1 MTNETIDQTTTP
13 DQTLNQ
19 TDFVPQRFINNLQ
32 AAFIKVD
39 NAVASF
45 DPDQK
50 PIVDKNDRDNRQAF
64 EKISQLREEY
74 ANKAIK
80 NPTKK
85 NQYFSDFINKSN
97 DLINKDN
104 LIAVDS
110 SVDSFKKFGDQR
122 YQIFTSWVSLQK
134 DPSKINTQQIQNF
147 MENIIQP
154 PISDDKEKAEFLRS
168 AKQSF
173 AGIIIGNQIRSDEKF
188 MGVFDEFLK
197 ARQEAEKNAE
207 PTGGDWLDIF
217 LSFVF
222 NKKQSSDLKETLHQ
236 EPRPDF
242 EQNIA
247 TTTTDIQG
255 LPPEARDLLDERGNF
270 SKFTLGDMEMLD
282 VEGVADKDPN
292 YKFNQLLIHN
302 NALSSV
308 LMGSHS
314 GIEPEKVSLLY
325 GDNGGPEARHDWNA
339 TVGYKN
345 QQGSN
350 VATLINAHLN
360 NGSGLV
366 IAGNENGIKN
376 PSFYLYKQD
385 QLTGLKQALSQEE
398 IQNKVDFM
406 EFLAQNNAKLDN
418 LSEKE
423 KEKFQ
428 TEIGNFQKDRKA
440 YLDALGSDHIAFVSK
455 KDPKHLALVTE
466 FGNGEVSYTLKD
478 YGKKQDKALD
488 GETKTTLQ
496 GSLKYDGVMFVD
508 YSNFKYTNVSKSPD
522 KGLGATN
529 GVSHLEANFSKV
541 AVFNLPNLNNLAITN
556 YIRRDLEDKLWAKG
570 LSPQEANKLIKDFLN
585 SNKELVGKV
594 SNFNKAVAEA
604 KNTGNYDE
612 VKKAQ
617 KDLEKSLRKR
627 ESLEKEVA
635 KKLESRNDN
644 KNRMEAKAQ
653 ANSQKDKI
661 FALINKE
668 ASKEARAAAFD
679 PNLKG
684 VRSEL
689 SDKLENINKNLKD
702 FGKSFDELKNGKN
715 NDFSKAEE
723 TLKALKDSVKDL
735 GINPEWISKIENLNA
750 ALNDFKNGKNKDFS
764 KVTQAKSDLENSI
777 KDVIINQKIT
787 DKVDNLNQAVSETK
801 LTGNF
806 SKVEQAL
813 AELKNLSLDLGKNSD
828 LQFVRDGVRGTLV
841 GNGLSKT
848 EATTLTKNFS
858 DIRKELSEKLFGK
871 SNNNN
876 NGLKNNE
883 EPIYAQ
889 VNKKKAGQATSPE
902 EPIYA
907 QVARKMSVKIDQL
920 NEAASAINRKIDR
933 INKIASAGKG
943 VGGFSGAGQSASP
956 EEPIYAQVAK
966 KVSAKID
973 QLNESA
979 SAINRKIDR
988 INKIASAGKGVGGF
1002 SGAGQSASPEEPIYA
1017 QVAKKVRAKID
1028 QLNESA
1034 SAINRKMDR
1043 INKIASAGKGVG
1055 GFRGAGQSASPE
1067 EPIYA
1072 QVAKKVR
1079 AKIDQLN
1086 ESASAINRKMDR
1098 INKIASAGKGVGG
1111 FSGAGQSASPEEPLY
1126 AQVAKKVRAK
1136 IDQLNESASAI
1147 NRKIDR
1153 INKIASAGK
1162 GVGGFRG
1169 AGQSASPEEPIYAQ
1183 VAKKVSAKID
1193 QLNESA
1199 SAINRKMDRINKIAS
1214 AGKGVGGFSGA
1225 GQSASP
1231 EEPLYAQ
1238 VAKKVSAKIDQLNES
1253 ASAINRKIDR
1263 INKIASAGKGVGG
1276 FSGAGQS
1283 ASPEEPLY
1291 AQVAK
1296 KVRAKIDQLN
1306 ESASAINRKM
1316 DRINKIASAGK
1327 GVGGFRGAGQS
1338 ASPEEPL
1345 YAQVA
1350 KKVSAKIDQ
1359 LNESASAINRKIDR
1373 INKIASAGKGV
1384 GGFRGAGQSA
1394 SPEEPLYA
1402 QVAKKVRAKIDQL
1415 NESASAINRKI
1426 DRINKIAS
1434 AGKGV
1439 GGFRGAGQ
1447 SASPEEPLYAQVAK
1461 KVRAKI
1467 DQLNES
1473 ASAINRKIDRINK
1486 IASAGKGVGGFS
1498 GAGQSASPEEPLYA
1512 QVAKK
1517 VRAKID
1523 QLNESASAINRKM
1536 DRINKIASAG
1546 KGVGGFR
1553 GAGQSASPEE
1563 PLYAQ
1568 VAKKV
1573 SAKIDQL
1580 NESASAINRKMDRIN
1595 KIASAGK
1602 GVGGFRGAGQSASPE
1617 EPIYAQVAKKVSA
1630 KIDQLNES
1638 ASAINRKMDRINKIA
1653 SAGKG
1658 VGGFRGAGQSASP
1671 EEPLYAQVAK
1681 KVSAKIDQLNES
1693 ASAINRKIDR
1703 INKIASAG
1711 KGVGGFSGAGQS
1723 ASPEEPIYAQVA
1735 KKVSAKI
1742 DQLNESASAI
1752 NRKIDRINKIASA
1765 GKGVGGF
1772 SGAGQ
1777 SASPEPIYAT
1787 IDFDEANQ
1795 AGFSLRRSAAVND
1808 LSKVGLSREQEL
1820 TRRIGDL
1827 NQAVSEAKAGH
1838 FDKLEQKIDELKDST
1853 KKNALKLWV
1862 ESAKQVPTGL
1872 QAKLDNY
1879 ATNSHTRINSN
1890 VQSGTINEKA
1900 TGMLT
1905 QKNPEWLK
1913 LVNDKIVAHNVGS
1926 AHLSEYDKIGFNQKN
1941 MKDYSDSFKFSTKL
1955 NNAVKD
1961 IKSSFV
1967 QFLTNTFST
1976 GSYSLMKA
1984 NVEHGVKN
1992 TTKGGFQKS

>member
-13 DQTLNQ
+13 DQTLNP

-32 AAFIKVD
+32 VAFLKVD
-39 NAVASF
+39 NAVASY

-50 PIVDKNDRDNRQAF
+50 PIVDKNDKDNRQAF

-80 NPTKK
+80 NPAKK

-173 AGIIIGNQIRSDEKF
+173 AGIIIGNQIRSDQKF
-188 MGVFDEFLK
+188 MGVFDESLK
-197 ARQEAEKNAE
+197 ERQEAEKNAE
-207 PTGGDWLDIF
+207 PAGDWLDIF

-242 EQNIA
+242 EQNLA

-282 VEGVADKDPN
+282 VEGVADNDPN

-302 NALSSV
+302 NALASV
-308 LMGSHS
+308 LMGGHS
-314 GIEPEKVSLLY
+314 NIEPEKVSLLY

-339 TVGYKN
+339 TVGYKD
-345 QQGSN
+345 QQGNN
-350 VATLINAHLN
+350 VATLINAHLY

-366 IAGNENGIKN
+366 IAGNEDGIKN
-376 PSFYLYKQD
+376 PSFYLYKED
-385 QLTGLKQALSQEE
+385 QLTGLKQAMSQEE

-406 EFLAQNNAKLDN
+406 EFLAKNNAKLDN

-428 TEIGNFQKDRKA
+428 TEIEDFQKDRKA
-440 YLDALGSDHIAFVSK
+440 YLDALGNDHIAFVSK

-488 GETKTTLQ
+488 GEVKTTLQ
-496 GSLKYDGVMFVD
+496 GSLKHDGVMFVD
-508 YSNFKYTNVSKSPD
+508 YSNFKYTNASKSPD
-522 KGLGATN
+522 KGVGTTN

-627 ESLEKEVA
+627 EHLEKEVA

-684 VRSEL
+684 IRSEL

-723 TLKALKDSVKDL
+723 TLKTLKDSVKDL

-787 DKVDNLNQAVSETK
+787 DKVENLNQAVSETK
-801 LTGNF
+801 LTGDF
-806 SKVEQAL
+806 TKVEQAL
-813 AELKNLSLDLGKNSD
+813 AELKNLSLDQKNESFNVGKSSD
-828 LQFVRDGVRGTLV
+828 LQSVRDSVRGTLV

-848 EATTLTKNFS
+848 EATKLSKNFS
-858 DIRKELSEKLFGK
+858 DIRKELSEKLFGN

-889 VNKKKAGQATSPE
+889 VNKKKAGQVASPE

-907 QVARKMSVKIDQL
+907 QVAKKVSAKIDQL
-920 NEAASAINRKIDR
+920 NEATSAINRKIDR

-943 VGGFSGAGQSASP
+943 VGGFSGAG
-956 EEPIYAQVAK
+956 
-966 KVSAKID
+966 
-973 QLNESA
+973 
-979 SAINRKIDR
+979 R
-988 INKIASAGKGVGGF
+988 
-1002 SGAGQSASPEEPIYA
+1002 
-1017 QVAKKVRAKID
+1017 
-1028 QLNESA
+1028 
-1034 SAINRKMDR
+1034 
-1043 INKIASAGKGVG
+1043 
-1055 GFRGAGQSASPE
+1055 
-1067 EPIYA
+1067 
-1072 QVAKKVR
+1072 
-1079 AKIDQLN
+1079 
-1086 ESASAINRKMDR
+1086 
-1098 INKIASAGKGVGG
+1098 
-1111 FSGAGQSASPEEPLY
+1111 
-1126 AQVAKKVRAK
+1126 
-1136 IDQLNESASAI
+1136 
-1147 NRKIDR
+1147 
-1153 INKIASAGK
+1153 
-1162 GVGGFRG
+1162 
-1169 AGQSASPEEPIYAQ
+1169 
-1183 VAKKVSAKID
+1183 
-1193 QLNESA
+1193 
-1199 SAINRKMDRINKIAS
+1199 
-1214 AGKGVGGFSGA
+1214 
-1225 GQSASP
+1225 
-1231 EEPLYAQ
+1231 
-1238 VAKKVSAKIDQLNES
+1238 
-1253 ASAINRKIDR
+1253 
-1263 INKIASAGKGVGG
+1263 
-1276 FSGAGQS
+1276 
-1283 ASPEEPLY
+1283 
-1291 AQVAK
+1291 
-1296 KVRAKIDQLN
+1296 
-1306 ESASAINRKM
+1306 
-1316 DRINKIASAGK
+1316 
-1327 GVGGFRGAGQS
+1327 
-1338 ASPEEPL
+1338 
-1345 YAQVA
+1345 
-1350 KKVSAKIDQ
+1350 
-1359 LNESASAINRKIDR
+1359 
-1373 INKIASAGKGV
+1373 
-1384 GGFRGAGQSA
+1384 
-1394 SPEEPLYA
+1394 
-1402 QVAKKVRAKIDQL
+1402 
-1415 NESASAINRKI
+1415 
-1426 DRINKIAS
+1426 
-1434 AGKGV
+1434 
-1439 GGFRGAGQ
+1439 
-1447 SASPEEPLYAQVAK
+1447 
-1461 KVRAKI
+1461 
-1467 DQLNES
+1467 
-1473 ASAINRKIDRINK
+1473 
-1486 IASAGKGVGGFS
+1486 
-1498 GAGQSASPEEPLYA
+1498 
-1512 QVAKK
+1512 
-1517 VRAKID
+1517 
-1523 QLNESASAINRKM
+1523 
-1536 DRINKIASAG
+1536 
-1546 KGVGGFR
+1546 
-1553 GAGQSASPEE
+1553 
-1563 PLYAQ
+1563 
-1568 VAKKV
+1568 
-1573 SAKIDQL
+1573 
-1580 NESASAINRKMDRIN
+1580 
-1595 KIASAGK
+1595 
-1602 GVGGFRGAGQSASPE
+1602 
-1617 EPIYAQVAKKVSA
+1617 
-1630 KIDQLNES
+1630 
-1638 ASAINRKMDRINKIA
+1638 
-1653 SAGKG
+1653 
-1658 VGGFRGAGQSASP
+1658 
-1671 EEPLYAQVAK
+1671 
-1681 KVSAKIDQLNES
+1681 
-1693 ASAINRKIDR
+1693 
-1703 INKIASAG
+1703 
-1711 KGVGGFSGAGQS
+1711 
-1723 ASPEEPIYAQVA
+1723 
-1735 KKVSAKI
+1735 
-1742 DQLNESASAI
+1742 
-1752 NRKIDRINKIASA
+1752 
-1765 GKGVGGF
+1765 
-1772 SGAGQ
+1772 

-1795 AGFSLRRSAAVND
+1795 AGFPLRRYAAVND

-1827 NQAVSEAKAGH
+1827 NQAVSEAKTGY
-1838 FDKLEQKIDELKDST
+1838 FDNLEQKIDELKDST
-1853 KKNALKLWV
+1853 KKNALKLWA
-1862 ESAKQVPTGL
+1862 ESAKQVPTSL

-1890 VQSGTINEKA
+1890 VQSGAINEKA

-1926 AHLSEYDKIGFNQKN
+1926 APLSAYDNIGFNQKN

-1955 NNAVKD
+1955 NSAIKD
-1961 IKSSFV
+1961 IKSNFV

-1976 GSYSLMKA
+1976 GSYSLAKA
-1984 NVEHGVKN
+1984 NAELGVKN
-1992 TTKGGFQKS
+1992 INTKSGFQKS

>member
-13 DQTLNQ
+13 DQTLNP

-32 AAFIKVD
+32 VAFLKVD
-39 NAVASF
+39 SAVASF

-80 NPTKK
+80 NPAKK

-134 DPSKINTQQIQNF
+134 DPSQINTQKIRNF

-173 AGIIIGNQIRSDEKF
+173 AGIIIGNQIRSDGKF
-188 MGVFDEFLK
+188 MGVFDESLK

-207 PTGGDWLDIF
+207 PAGGDWLDIF

-314 GIEPEKVSLLY
+314 NIEPEKVSLLY

-345 QQGSN
+345 QQGNN
-350 VATLINAHLN
+350 VATLINVHLN

-366 IAGNENGIKN
+366 IAGSENGIKN

-406 EFLAQNNAKLDN
+406 EFLAQNNARLDN
-418 LSEKE
+418 LGNKE

-440 YLDALGSDHIAFVSK
+440 YLDALGNDHIAFVSK

-496 GSLKYDGVMFVD
+496 GSLKYDGVMFVN
-508 YSNFKYTNVSKSPD
+508 YSNFKYTNASKSPD
-522 KGLGATN
+522 RGVGATN
-529 GVSHLEANFSKV
+529 GVSHLEANLSKV

-570 LSPQEANKLIKDFLN
+570 LSPQEASKLIKDFLN

-594 SNFNKAVAEA
+594 SNLNKAVAEA

-627 ESLEKEVA
+627 EHLEKEVA

-661 FALINKE
+661 FALINQE

-679 PNLKG
+679 LNLKG
-684 VRSEL
+684 IRSEL

-702 FGKSFDELKNGKN
+702 FGKSFDELKNGN
-715 NDFSKAEE
+715 NKDFSKAEE
-723 TLKALKDSVKDL
+723 TLKALKDSMKDL

-777 KDVIINQKIT
+777 KDVSINQKIT
-787 DKVDNLNQAVSETK
+787 DKVDDLNQAVSEAK
-801 LTGNF
+801 LTGDF
-806 SKVEQAL
+806 SKVEQVL
-813 AELKNLSLDLGKNSD
+813 AELKSLSLDQIGKNSD
-828 LQFVRDGVRGTLV
+828 LQSVRDSVRGTLV

-848 EATTLTKNFS
+848 EATKLSKNFS
-858 DIRKELSEKLFGK
+858 DIRKELNEKLFGN

-876 NGLKNNE
+876 NGLKNNAEPIYAQVNKKKTGQVASPE

-889 VNKKKAGQATSPE
+889 VNKKKTGQ
-902 EPIYA
+902 
-907 QVARKMSVKIDQL
+907 V
-920 NEAASAINRKIDR
+920 
-933 INKIASAGKG
+933 
-943 VGGFSGAGQSASP
+943 ASP
-956 EEPIYAQVAK
+956 EESIYTQLAK
-966 KVSAKID
+966 NVSAKID
-973 QLNESA
+973 QLNEATS
-979 SAINRKIDR
+979 K
-988 INKIASAGKGVGGF
+988 
-1002 SGAGQSASPEEPIYA
+1002 
-1017 QVAKKVRAKID
+1017 
-1028 QLNESA
+1028 
-1034 SAINRKMDR
+1034 
-1043 INKIASAGKGVG
+1043 
-1055 GFRGAGQSASPE
+1055 
-1067 EPIYA
+1067 
-1072 QVAKKVR
+1072 
-1079 AKIDQLN
+1079 
-1086 ESASAINRKMDR
+1086 
-1098 INKIASAGKGVGG
+1098 
-1111 FSGAGQSASPEEPLY
+1111 
-1126 AQVAKKVRAK
+1126 
-1136 IDQLNESASAI
+1136 
-1147 NRKIDR
+1147 
-1153 INKIASAGK
+1153 
-1162 GVGGFRG
+1162 
-1169 AGQSASPEEPIYAQ
+1169 
-1183 VAKKVSAKID
+1183 
-1193 QLNESA
+1193 
-1199 SAINRKMDRINKIAS
+1199 
-1214 AGKGVGGFSGA
+1214 
-1225 GQSASP
+1225 
-1231 EEPLYAQ
+1231 
-1238 VAKKVSAKIDQLNES
+1238 
-1253 ASAINRKIDR
+1253 
-1263 INKIASAGKGVGG
+1263 
-1276 FSGAGQS
+1276 
-1283 ASPEEPLY
+1283 
-1291 AQVAK
+1291 
-1296 KVRAKIDQLN
+1296 
-1306 ESASAINRKM
+1306 
-1316 DRINKIASAGK
+1316 
-1327 GVGGFRGAGQS
+1327 
-1338 ASPEEPL
+1338 
-1345 YAQVA
+1345 
-1350 KKVSAKIDQ
+1350 
-1359 LNESASAINRKIDR
+1359 
-1373 INKIASAGKGV
+1373 
-1384 GGFRGAGQSA
+1384 
-1394 SPEEPLYA
+1394 
-1402 QVAKKVRAKIDQL
+1402 
-1415 NESASAINRKI
+1415 
-1426 DRINKIAS
+1426 
-1434 AGKGV
+1434 
-1439 GGFRGAGQ
+1439 
-1447 SASPEEPLYAQVAK
+1447 
-1461 KVRAKI
+1461 
-1467 DQLNES
+1467 
-1473 ASAINRKIDRINK
+1473 
-1486 IASAGKGVGGFS
+1486 
-1498 GAGQSASPEEPLYA
+1498 
-1512 QVAKK
+1512 
-1517 VRAKID
+1517 
-1523 QLNESASAINRKM
+1523 
-1536 DRINKIASAG
+1536 
-1546 KGVGGFR
+1546 
-1553 GAGQSASPEE
+1553 
-1563 PLYAQ
+1563 
-1568 VAKKV
+1568 
-1573 SAKIDQL
+1573 
-1580 NESASAINRKMDRIN
+1580 
-1595 KIASAGK
+1595 
-1602 GVGGFRGAGQSASPE
+1602 
-1617 EPIYAQVAKKVSA
+1617 
-1630 KIDQLNES
+1630 
-1638 ASAINRKMDRINKIA
+1638 
-1653 SAGKG
+1653 
-1658 VGGFRGAGQSASP
+1658 
-1671 EEPLYAQVAK
+1671 
-1681 KVSAKIDQLNES
+1681 
-1693 ASAINRKIDR
+1693 
-1703 INKIASAG
+1703 
-1711 KGVGGFSGAGQS
+1711 
-1723 ASPEEPIYAQVA
+1723 
-1735 KKVSAKI
+1735 
-1742 DQLNESASAI
+1742 I

-1795 AGFSLRRSAAVND
+1795 AGFSLRRYAAVDD

-1827 NQAVSEAKAGH
+1827 NQAVSEAKTGH
-1838 FDKLEQKIDELKDST
+1838 FGKLEQKIDELKDST
-1853 KKNALKLWV
+1853 KKNAVNLWV
-1862 ESAKQVPTGL
+1862 ESTKQVPTSL

-1890 VQSGTINEKA
+1890 VKSGAINEKA

-1926 AHLSEYDKIGFNQKN
+1926 ISLSDYDKIGFNQKN

-1967 QFLTNTFST
+1967 QFLTNTFSQ

-1984 NVEHGVKN
+1984 EHGVKN
-1992 TTKGGFQKS
+1992 INTKSGFQKS

>member
-13 DQTLNQ
+13 DQTPNP

-32 AAFIKVD
+32 VAFLKVD
-39 NAVASF
+39 SAVASF

-80 NPTKK
+80 NPAKK

-134 DPSKINTQQIQNF
+134 DPSEINTQQIRNF

-173 AGIIIGNQIRSDEKF
+173 AGIIIGNQIRSDQKF
-188 MGVFDEFLK
+188 MGVFDESLK
-197 ARQEAEKNAE
+197 ERQEAEKNAE
-207 PTGGDWLDIF
+207 PAGDWLDIF

-242 EQNIA
+242 EQNLA

-302 NALSSV
+302 NALSSM
-308 LMGSHS
+308 LMGGHS
-314 GIEPEKVSLLY
+314 NIEPEKVSLLY

-345 QQGSN
+345 QQGNN

-360 NGSGLV
+360 NGSGLI
-366 IAGNENGIKN
+366 IAGNEDGIKN
-376 PSFYLYKQD
+376 PSFYLYKED
-385 QLTGLKQALSQEE
+385 QLTGLKQAMSQEE

-406 EFLAQNNAKLDN
+406 EFLAKNNAKLDN

-428 TEIGNFQKDRKA
+428 TEIENFQKDRKA
-440 YLDALGSDHIAFVSK
+440 YLDALGNDHIAFVSK

-466 FGNGEVSYTLKD
+466 FGNGELSYTLKD

-496 GSLKYDGVMFVD
+496 GSLKYDGVMFVN
-508 YSNFKYTNVSKSPD
+508 YSNFKYTNASKSPD

-570 LSPQEANKLIKDFLN
+570 LSPQEASKLIKDFLN

-594 SNFNKAVAEA
+594 SNFNQAVAEA

-627 ESLEKEVA
+627 EHLEKEVA

-668 ASKEARAAAFD
+668 ASKEARSAAFD

-684 VRSEL
+684 IRSEL

-702 FGKSFDELKNGKN
+702 FGKSFDELKNGTN
-715 NDFSKAEE
+715 SDFSKAEE

-787 DKVDNLNQAVSETK
+787 DKVENLNQAVSETK
-801 LTGNF
+801 LTGDF

-813 AELKNLSLDLGKNSD
+813 AELKNLSLDQKNESFNVGKNSD
-828 LQFVRDGVRGTLV
+828 LQSVRDSVRGTLV

-848 EATTLTKNFS
+848 EATKLSKNFS
-858 DIRKELSEKLFGK
+858 EIRKELSEKLFGK
-871 SNNNN
+871 SNNNS

-889 VNKKKAGQATSPE
+889 VNKKKAGQ
-902 EPIYA
+902 
-907 QVARKMSVKIDQL
+907 V
-920 NEAASAINRKIDR
+920 
-933 INKIASAGKG
+933 
-943 VGGFSGAGQSASP
+943 ASP

-973 QLNESA
+973 QLNEA
-979 SAINRKIDR
+979 TSAINRKIDR
-988 INKIASAGKGVGGF
+988 INKIASAGKGVGNFG
-1002 SGAGQSASPEEPIYA
+1002 
-1017 QVAKKVRAKID
+1017 
-1028 QLNESA
+1028 
-1034 SAINRKMDR
+1034 
-1043 INKIASAGKGVG
+1043 
-1055 GFRGAGQSASPE
+1055 
-1067 EPIYA
+1067 
-1072 QVAKKVR
+1072 
-1079 AKIDQLN
+1079 
-1086 ESASAINRKMDR
+1086 
-1098 INKIASAGKGVGG
+1098 
-1111 FSGAGQSASPEEPLY
+1111 
-1126 AQVAKKVRAK
+1126 
-1136 IDQLNESASAI
+1136 
-1147 NRKIDR
+1147 
-1153 INKIASAGK
+1153 
-1162 GVGGFRG
+1162 
-1169 AGQSASPEEPIYAQ
+1169 
-1183 VAKKVSAKID
+1183 
-1193 QLNESA
+1193 
-1199 SAINRKMDRINKIAS
+1199 
-1214 AGKGVGGFSGA
+1214 
-1225 GQSASP
+1225 
-1231 EEPLYAQ
+1231 
-1238 VAKKVSAKIDQLNES
+1238 
-1253 ASAINRKIDR
+1253 
-1263 INKIASAGKGVGG
+1263 
-1276 FSGAGQS
+1276 
-1283 ASPEEPLY
+1283 
-1291 AQVAK
+1291 
-1296 KVRAKIDQLN
+1296 
-1306 ESASAINRKM
+1306 
-1316 DRINKIASAGK
+1316 
-1327 GVGGFRGAGQS
+1327 
-1338 ASPEEPL
+1338 
-1345 YAQVA
+1345 
-1350 KKVSAKIDQ
+1350 
-1359 LNESASAINRKIDR
+1359 
-1373 INKIASAGKGV
+1373 
-1384 GGFRGAGQSA
+1384 
-1394 SPEEPLYA
+1394 
-1402 QVAKKVRAKIDQL
+1402 
-1415 NESASAINRKI
+1415 
-1426 DRINKIAS
+1426 
-1434 AGKGV
+1434 
-1439 GGFRGAGQ
+1439 
-1447 SASPEEPLYAQVAK
+1447 
-1461 KVRAKI
+1461 
-1467 DQLNES
+1467 
-1473 ASAINRKIDRINK
+1473 
-1486 IASAGKGVGGFS
+1486 
-1498 GAGQSASPEEPLYA
+1498 
-1512 QVAKK
+1512 
-1517 VRAKID
+1517 
-1523 QLNESASAINRKM
+1523 
-1536 DRINKIASAG
+1536 
-1546 KGVGGFR
+1546 
-1553 GAGQSASPEE
+1553 
-1563 PLYAQ
+1563 
-1568 VAKKV
+1568 
-1573 SAKIDQL
+1573 
-1580 NESASAINRKMDRIN
+1580 
-1595 KIASAGK
+1595 
-1602 GVGGFRGAGQSASPE
+1602 
-1617 EPIYAQVAKKVSA
+1617 
-1630 KIDQLNES
+1630 
-1638 ASAINRKMDRINKIA
+1638 
-1653 SAGKG
+1653 
-1658 VGGFRGAGQSASP
+1658 
-1671 EEPLYAQVAK
+1671 
-1681 KVSAKIDQLNES
+1681 
-1693 ASAINRKIDR
+1693 
-1703 INKIASAG
+1703 
-1711 KGVGGFSGAGQS
+1711 
-1723 ASPEEPIYAQVA
+1723 
-1735 KKVSAKI
+1735 
-1742 DQLNESASAI
+1742 
-1752 NRKIDRINKIASA
+1752 
-1765 GKGVGGF
+1765 
-1772 SGAGQ
+1772 GAGQ

-1795 AGFSLRRSAAVND
+1795 AGFPLRRSAAVND
-1808 LSKVGLSREQEL
+1808 LSKVGLSREEEL

-1827 NQAVSEAKAGH
+1827 SQAVSEAKTGH

-1853 KKNALKLWV
+1853 KKNALKLYA
-1862 ESAKQVPTGL
+1862 ESTKQVPASL

-1890 VQSGTINEKA
+1890 VQNGAINERA

-1926 AHLSEYDKIGFNQKN
+1926 APLSAYDNIGFNQKN

-1955 NNAVKD
+1955 NSAIKD

-1976 GSYSLMKA
+1976 GAYSLAKA
-1984 NVEHGVKN
+1984 NAELGVKN
-1992 TTKGGFQKS
+1992 INTKSGFQKS

>member
-13 DQTLNQ
+13 DQTLNP

-32 AAFIKVD
+32 VAFLKVD
-39 NAVASF
+39 SAVASF

-134 DPSKINTQQIQNF
+134 DPSKINTQQIRNF

-188 MGVFDEFLK
+188 MGVFDESLK
-197 ARQEAEKNAE
+197 ERQEAEKNGE
-207 PTGGDWLDIF
+207 PAGGDWLDIF

-282 VEGVADKDPN
+282 VEGVADNDPN

-302 NALSSV
+302 NALCSM

-314 GIEPEKVSLLY
+314 NIEPEKVSLLY

-339 TVGYKN
+339 TVGYKD

-360 NGSGLV
+360 NGSGLI
-366 IAGNENGIKN
+366 IAGNEDGIKN

-406 EFLAQNNAKLDN
+406 EFLAQNNARLDS

-428 TEIGNFQKDRKA
+428 TEIEYFQKDRKA
-440 YLDALGSDHIAFVSK
+440 YLDALGNDHIAFVSK

-466 FGNGEVSYTLKD
+466 FGNGELSYTLKD

-496 GSLKYDGVMFVD
+496 GNLKYDGVMFVN
-508 YSNFKYTNVSKSPD
+508 YSNFKYTNASKSPD
-522 KGLGATN
+522 KGVGATN
-529 GVSHLEANFSKV
+529 GVSHLEANLSKV

-594 SNFNKAVAEA
+594 SNFNQAVAEA

-627 ESLEKEVA
+627 EHLEKEVA

-661 FALINKE
+661 FALINQE
-668 ASKEARAAAFD
+668 ASKEARVAAFD

-684 VRSEL
+684 IRSEL

-702 FGKSFDELKNGKN
+702 FNKSFDELKNGN
-715 NDFSKAEE
+715 NKDFSKAEE
-723 TLKALKDSVKDL
+723 TLKTLKDSMKDL
-735 GINPEWISKIENLNA
+735 GINPEWISKVENLNA

-777 KDVIINQKIT
+777 KDVSINQKIT
-787 DKVDNLNQAVSETK
+787 DKVDNLNQAVSEAK

-813 AELKNLSLDLGKNSD
+813 AELKNLSLDQKNESFNVGKNSD
-828 LQFVRDGVRGTLV
+828 LQSVRDSVRGTLV

-848 EATTLTKNFS
+848 EATKLSKNFS
-858 DIRKELSEKLFGK
+858 DIRKELNEKLFGN
-871 SNNNN
+871 SNNNNN

-889 VNKKKAGQATSPE
+889 VNKKKTGQA
-902 EPIYA
+902 
-907 QVARKMSVKIDQL
+907 
-920 NEAASAINRKIDR
+920 
-933 INKIASAGKG
+933 
-943 VGGFSGAGQSASP
+943 ASP

-966 KVSAKID
+966 KVNARIDRLNKIASTINGKID
-973 QLNESA
+973 QLNRTA
-979 SAINRKIDR
+979 SAN
-988 INKIASAGKGVGGF
+988 KGVGDF
-1002 SGAGQSASPEEPIYA
+1002 SGAG
-1017 QVAKKVRAKID
+1017 R
-1028 QLNESA
+1028 
-1034 SAINRKMDR
+1034 
-1043 INKIASAGKGVG
+1043 
-1055 GFRGAGQSASPE
+1055 
-1067 EPIYA
+1067 
-1072 QVAKKVR
+1072 
-1079 AKIDQLN
+1079 
-1086 ESASAINRKMDR
+1086 
-1098 INKIASAGKGVGG
+1098 
-1111 FSGAGQSASPEEPLY
+1111 
-1126 AQVAKKVRAK
+1126 
-1136 IDQLNESASAI
+1136 
-1147 NRKIDR
+1147 
-1153 INKIASAGK
+1153 
-1162 GVGGFRG
+1162 
-1169 AGQSASPEEPIYAQ
+1169 
-1183 VAKKVSAKID
+1183 
-1193 QLNESA
+1193 
-1199 SAINRKMDRINKIAS
+1199 
-1214 AGKGVGGFSGA
+1214 
-1225 GQSASP
+1225 
-1231 EEPLYAQ
+1231 
-1238 VAKKVSAKIDQLNES
+1238 
-1253 ASAINRKIDR
+1253 
-1263 INKIASAGKGVGG
+1263 
-1276 FSGAGQS
+1276 
-1283 ASPEEPLY
+1283 
-1291 AQVAK
+1291 
-1296 KVRAKIDQLN
+1296 
-1306 ESASAINRKM
+1306 
-1316 DRINKIASAGK
+1316 
-1327 GVGGFRGAGQS
+1327 
-1338 ASPEEPL
+1338 
-1345 YAQVA
+1345 
-1350 KKVSAKIDQ
+1350 
-1359 LNESASAINRKIDR
+1359 
-1373 INKIASAGKGV
+1373 
-1384 GGFRGAGQSA
+1384 
-1394 SPEEPLYA
+1394 
-1402 QVAKKVRAKIDQL
+1402 
-1415 NESASAINRKI
+1415 
-1426 DRINKIAS
+1426 
-1434 AGKGV
+1434 
-1439 GGFRGAGQ
+1439 
-1447 SASPEEPLYAQVAK
+1447 
-1461 KVRAKI
+1461 
-1467 DQLNES
+1467 
-1473 ASAINRKIDRINK
+1473 
-1486 IASAGKGVGGFS
+1486 
-1498 GAGQSASPEEPLYA
+1498 
-1512 QVAKK
+1512 
-1517 VRAKID
+1517 
-1523 QLNESASAINRKM
+1523 
-1536 DRINKIASAG
+1536 
-1546 KGVGGFR
+1546 
-1553 GAGQSASPEE
+1553 
-1563 PLYAQ
+1563 
-1568 VAKKV
+1568 
-1573 SAKIDQL
+1573 
-1580 NESASAINRKMDRIN
+1580 
-1595 KIASAGK
+1595 
-1602 GVGGFRGAGQSASPE
+1602 
-1617 EPIYAQVAKKVSA
+1617 
-1630 KIDQLNES
+1630 
-1638 ASAINRKMDRINKIA
+1638 
-1653 SAGKG
+1653 
-1658 VGGFRGAGQSASP
+1658 
-1671 EEPLYAQVAK
+1671 
-1681 KVSAKIDQLNES
+1681 
-1693 ASAINRKIDR
+1693 
-1703 INKIASAG
+1703 
-1711 KGVGGFSGAGQS
+1711 
-1723 ASPEEPIYAQVA
+1723 
-1735 KKVSAKI
+1735 
-1742 DQLNESASAI
+1742 
-1752 NRKIDRINKIASA
+1752 
-1765 GKGVGGF
+1765 
-1772 SGAGQ
+1772 

-1795 AGFSLRRSAAVND
+1795 AGFPLRRYAGVDD

-1820 TRRIGDL
+1820 TSRIGDL
-1827 NQAVSEAKAGH
+1827 NQAVSEAKTGH
-1838 FDKLEQKIDELKDST
+1838 FGKLEQKIDELKDST
-1853 KKNALKLWV
+1853 KKNAVNLWA

-1890 VQSGTINEKA
+1890 VKNGAVNEKA

-1926 AHLSEYDKIGFNQKN
+1926 IPLSDYDKIGFNQKN

-1967 QFLTNTFST
+1967 QFLTNTFSQ
-1976 GSYSLMKA
+1976 GSYSLAKA
-1984 NVEHGVKN
+1984 NAELGVKN
-1992 TTKGGFQKS
+1992 INTKSGFQKS

>member
-13 DQTLNQ
+13 DQTLNP

-32 AAFIKVD
+32 VAFLKVD
-39 NAVASF
+39 DAVASF

-80 NPTKK
+80 NPAKK

-134 DPSKINTQQIQNF
+134 DPSKINTQQIRNF

-188 MGVFDEFLK
+188 MGVFDESLK

-207 PTGGDWLDIF
+207 PAGGDWLDIF

-222 NKKQSSDLKETLHQ
+222 NKKQSSDLKETLNQ
-236 EPRPDF
+236 EPVPHVQPD
-242 EQNIA
+242 IA

-282 VEGVADKDPN
+282 VEGVADNDPN

-308 LMGSHS
+308 LMGSHN

-345 QQGSN
+345 QQGNN
-350 VATLINAHLN
+350 VATLINAHLK

-406 EFLAQNNAKLDN
+406 EFLAQNNARLDS

-440 YLDALGSDHIAFVSK
+440 YLDALGNDHIAFVSK
-455 KDPKHLALVTE
+455 KDQKHLALVTE
-466 FGNGEVSYTLKD
+466 FGNGELSYTLKD

-496 GSLKYDGVMFVD
+496 GNLKYDGMIFVN
-508 YSNFKYTNVSKSPD
+508 YSNFKYTNASKSPD
-522 KGLGATN
+522 KGVGATN
-529 GVSHLEANFSKV
+529 GVSHLEANLSKV

-556 YIRRDLEDKLWAKG
+556 YIRRDLEDKLLAKG

-585 SNKELVGKV
+585 SNKEMVGKV

-617 KDLEKSLRKR
+617 KDLEKSIRKR
-627 ESLEKEVA
+627 EHLEKEVA
-635 KKLESRNDN
+635 KKLESRNEN

-661 FALINKE
+661 FALINQE

-684 VRSEL
+684 IRSEL

-702 FGKSFDELKNGKN
+702 FNKSFDELKNGN
-715 NDFSKAEE
+715 NKDFSKAEE
-723 TLKALKDSVKDL
+723 TLKALKDSMKDL
-735 GINPEWISKIENLNA
+735 GINPEWISKVENLNA

-777 KDVIINQKIT
+777 KDVSINQKIT
-787 DKVDNLNQAVSETK
+787 DKVDNLNQAVSEAK
-801 LTGNF
+801 LTGDF

-813 AELKNLSLDLGKNSD
+813 AELKNLSLDQIGKNSD
-828 LQFVRDGVRGTLV
+828 LQSVRDSVRGTLV

-848 EATTLTKNFS
+848 EATTLSKNFS
-858 DIRKELSEKLFGK
+858 DIRKELNEKLFGNF
-871 SNNNN
+871 NNNN
-876 NGLKNNE
+876 NGLKN

-889 VNKKKAGQATSPE
+889 VNKKKAGQA
-902 EPIYA
+902 
-907 QVARKMSVKIDQL
+907 
-920 NEAASAINRKIDR
+920 
-933 INKIASAGKG
+933 
-943 VGGFSGAGQSASP
+943 ASP
-956 EEPIYAQVAK
+956 EEPIYTQVAK
-966 KVSAKID
+966 KVNARIDRLNKIASTINGKID
-973 QLNESA
+973 QLNRTA
-979 SAINRKIDR
+979 SAN
-988 INKIASAGKGVGGF
+988 KGVG
-1002 SGAGQSASPEEPIYA
+1002 
-1017 QVAKKVRAKID
+1017 D
-1028 QLNESA
+1028 
-1034 SAINRKMDR
+1034 
-1043 INKIASAGKGVG
+1043 
-1055 GFRGAGQSASPE
+1055 
-1067 EPIYA
+1067 
-1072 QVAKKVR
+1072 
-1079 AKIDQLN
+1079 
-1086 ESASAINRKMDR
+1086 
-1098 INKIASAGKGVGG
+1098 
-1111 FSGAGQSASPEEPLY
+1111 
-1126 AQVAKKVRAK
+1126 
-1136 IDQLNESASAI
+1136 
-1147 NRKIDR
+1147 
-1153 INKIASAGK
+1153 
-1162 GVGGFRG
+1162 
-1169 AGQSASPEEPIYAQ
+1169 
-1183 VAKKVSAKID
+1183 
-1193 QLNESA
+1193 
-1199 SAINRKMDRINKIAS
+1199 
-1214 AGKGVGGFSGA
+1214 
-1225 GQSASP
+1225 
-1231 EEPLYAQ
+1231 
-1238 VAKKVSAKIDQLNES
+1238 
-1253 ASAINRKIDR
+1253 
-1263 INKIASAGKGVGG
+1263 
-1276 FSGAGQS
+1276 
-1283 ASPEEPLY
+1283 
-1291 AQVAK
+1291 
-1296 KVRAKIDQLN
+1296 
-1306 ESASAINRKM
+1306 
-1316 DRINKIASAGK
+1316 
-1327 GVGGFRGAGQS
+1327 
-1338 ASPEEPL
+1338 
-1345 YAQVA
+1345 
-1350 KKVSAKIDQ
+1350 
-1359 LNESASAINRKIDR
+1359 
-1373 INKIASAGKGV
+1373 
-1384 GGFRGAGQSA
+1384 
-1394 SPEEPLYA
+1394 
-1402 QVAKKVRAKIDQL
+1402 
-1415 NESASAINRKI
+1415 
-1426 DRINKIAS
+1426 
-1434 AGKGV
+1434 
-1439 GGFRGAGQ
+1439 
-1447 SASPEEPLYAQVAK
+1447 
-1461 KVRAKI
+1461 
-1467 DQLNES
+1467 
-1473 ASAINRKIDRINK
+1473 
-1486 IASAGKGVGGFS
+1486 
-1498 GAGQSASPEEPLYA
+1498 
-1512 QVAKK
+1512 
-1517 VRAKID
+1517 
-1523 QLNESASAINRKM
+1523 
-1536 DRINKIASAG
+1536 
-1546 KGVGGFR
+1546 
-1553 GAGQSASPEE
+1553 
-1563 PLYAQ
+1563 
-1568 VAKKV
+1568 
-1573 SAKIDQL
+1573 
-1580 NESASAINRKMDRIN
+1580 
-1595 KIASAGK
+1595 
-1602 GVGGFRGAGQSASPE
+1602 
-1617 EPIYAQVAKKVSA
+1617 
-1630 KIDQLNES
+1630 
-1638 ASAINRKMDRINKIA
+1638 
-1653 SAGKG
+1653 
-1658 VGGFRGAGQSASP
+1658 
-1671 EEPLYAQVAK
+1671 
-1681 KVSAKIDQLNES
+1681 
-1693 ASAINRKIDR
+1693 
-1703 INKIASAG
+1703 
-1711 KGVGGFSGAGQS
+1711 
-1723 ASPEEPIYAQVA
+1723 
-1735 KKVSAKI
+1735 
-1742 DQLNESASAI
+1742 
-1752 NRKIDRINKIASA
+1752 
-1765 GKGVGGF
+1765 F

-1795 AGFSLRRSAAVND
+1795 AGFPLRRSAAVND

-1820 TRRIGDL
+1820 TSRIGDL
-1827 NQAVSEAKAGH
+1827 NQAVSEAKTGH
-1838 FDKLEQKIDELKDST
+1838 FGKLEQKIDELKDST
-1853 KKNALKLWV
+1853 KKNAVNLWV

-1890 VQSGTINEKA
+1890 VKNGGINEKA

-1926 AHLSEYDKIGFNQKN
+1926 IPLSDYDKIGFNQKN

-1967 QFLTNTFST
+1967 QFLTNTFSQ
-1976 GSYSLMKA
+1976 GSYSLAKA
-1984 NVEHGVKN
+1984 NAELGVKN
-1992 TTKGGFQKS
+1992 INTKSGFQKS

>member
-1 MTNETIDQTTTP
+1 MTNETIDQTITP
-13 DQTLNQ
+13 DQTPNP

-32 AAFIKVD
+32 VAFIKVD

-45 DPDQK
+45 DPNQK

-80 NPTKK
+80 NPAKK

-134 DPSKINTQQIQNF
+134 DPSKINTQQIRDF

-173 AGIIIGNQIRSDEKF
+173 AGIIIGNQIRSDQKF
-188 MGVFDEFLK
+188 MGVFDESLK
-197 ARQEAEKNAE
+197 ERQEAEKNAE
-207 PTGGDWLDIF
+207 PSGGDWLDIF

-242 EQNIA
+242 EQNLA

-308 LMGSHS
+308 LMGGHS
-314 GIEPEKVSLLY
+314 NTEPEKVSLLY

-339 TVGYKN
+339 TVGYKD

-360 NGSGLV
+360 NGSGLI
-366 IAGNENGIKN
+366 IAGNEDGIKN
-376 PSFYLYKQD
+376 PSFYLYKED
-385 QLTGLKQALSQEE
+385 QLTGLKQAMSQEE

-406 EFLAQNNAKLDN
+406 EFLAKNNARLDN

-428 TEIGNFQKDRKA
+428 TEIENFQKNPKA
-440 YLDALGSDHIAFVSK
+440 YLDALGNDHIAFVSK

-466 FGNGEVSYTLKD
+466 FSNGEVSYTLKD

-488 GETKTTLQ
+488 GEVKTTLQ
-496 GSLKYDGVMFVD
+496 GSLKYDGVMFVN
-508 YSNFKYTNVSKSPD
+508 YSNFKYTNASKSPD
-522 KGLGATN
+522 KGVGATN

-570 LSPQEANKLIKDFLN
+570 LSSQEANKLIKDFLN
-585 SNKELVGKV
+585 SNKEMVGKV

-627 ESLEKEVA
+627 EHLEKEVA
-635 KKLESRNDN
+635 KKLESKNDN

-684 VRSEL
+684 IGSEL

-702 FGKSFDELKNGKN
+702 FGKSFDELKNDKN

-801 LTGNF
+801 LTGDF

-813 AELKNLSLDLGKNSD
+813 AELKSLSLDQKNESFNVGKNSD
-828 LQFVRDGVRGTLV
+828 LQSVRDSVRGTLV

-848 EATTLTKNFS
+848 EATNLSKNFS
-858 DIRKELSEKLFGK
+858 DIRKELSEKLFGN

-876 NGLKNNE
+876 NGLKNST
-883 EPIYAQ
+883 EPIYAK
-889 VNKKKAGQATSPE
+889 VNKKKTGQ
-902 EPIYA
+902 
-907 QVARKMSVKIDQL
+907 V
-920 NEAASAINRKIDR
+920 
-933 INKIASAGKG
+933 
-943 VGGFSGAGQSASP
+943 ASP

-973 QLNESA
+973 QLNEA
-979 SAINRKIDR
+979 T
-988 INKIASAGKGVGGF
+988 
-1002 SGAGQSASPEEPIYA
+1002 
-1017 QVAKKVRAKID
+1017 
-1028 QLNESA
+1028 
-1034 SAINRKMDR
+1034 
-1043 INKIASAGKGVG
+1043 
-1055 GFRGAGQSASPE
+1055 
-1067 EPIYA
+1067 
-1072 QVAKKVR
+1072 
-1079 AKIDQLN
+1079 
-1086 ESASAINRKMDR
+1086 
-1098 INKIASAGKGVGG
+1098 
-1111 FSGAGQSASPEEPLY
+1111 
-1126 AQVAKKVRAK
+1126 
-1136 IDQLNESASAI
+1136 
-1147 NRKIDR
+1147 
-1153 INKIASAGK
+1153 
-1162 GVGGFRG
+1162 
-1169 AGQSASPEEPIYAQ
+1169 
-1183 VAKKVSAKID
+1183 
-1193 QLNESA
+1193 
-1199 SAINRKMDRINKIAS
+1199 
-1214 AGKGVGGFSGA
+1214 
-1225 GQSASP
+1225 
-1231 EEPLYAQ
+1231 
-1238 VAKKVSAKIDQLNES
+1238 
-1253 ASAINRKIDR
+1253 
-1263 INKIASAGKGVGG
+1263 
-1276 FSGAGQS
+1276 
-1283 ASPEEPLY
+1283 
-1291 AQVAK
+1291 
-1296 KVRAKIDQLN
+1296 
-1306 ESASAINRKM
+1306 
-1316 DRINKIASAGK
+1316 
-1327 GVGGFRGAGQS
+1327 
-1338 ASPEEPL
+1338 
-1345 YAQVA
+1345 
-1350 KKVSAKIDQ
+1350 
-1359 LNESASAINRKIDR
+1359 
-1373 INKIASAGKGV
+1373 
-1384 GGFRGAGQSA
+1384 
-1394 SPEEPLYA
+1394 
-1402 QVAKKVRAKIDQL
+1402 
-1415 NESASAINRKI
+1415 
-1426 DRINKIAS
+1426 
-1434 AGKGV
+1434 
-1439 GGFRGAGQ
+1439 
-1447 SASPEEPLYAQVAK
+1447 
-1461 KVRAKI
+1461 
-1467 DQLNES
+1467 
-1473 ASAINRKIDRINK
+1473 
-1486 IASAGKGVGGFS
+1486 
-1498 GAGQSASPEEPLYA
+1498 
-1512 QVAKK
+1512 
-1517 VRAKID
+1517 
-1523 QLNESASAINRKM
+1523 
-1536 DRINKIASAG
+1536 
-1546 KGVGGFR
+1546 
-1553 GAGQSASPEE
+1553 
-1563 PLYAQ
+1563 
-1568 VAKKV
+1568 
-1573 SAKIDQL
+1573 
-1580 NESASAINRKMDRIN
+1580 
-1595 KIASAGK
+1595 
-1602 GVGGFRGAGQSASPE
+1602 
-1617 EPIYAQVAKKVSA
+1617 
-1630 KIDQLNES
+1630 
-1638 ASAINRKMDRINKIA
+1638 
-1653 SAGKG
+1653 
-1658 VGGFRGAGQSASP
+1658 
-1671 EEPLYAQVAK
+1671 
-1681 KVSAKIDQLNES
+1681 
-1693 ASAINRKIDR
+1693 
-1703 INKIASAG
+1703 
-1711 KGVGGFSGAGQS
+1711 
-1723 ASPEEPIYAQVA
+1723 
-1735 KKVSAKI
+1735 
-1742 DQLNESASAI
+1742 SAI

-1795 AGFSLRRSAAVND
+1795 AGFPLRRSAAVND

-1827 NQAVSEAKAGH
+1827 NQAVSEAKTGR

-1890 VQSGTINEKA
+1890 VQNGTINERA

-1913 LVNDKIVAHNVGS
+1913 LVSDKIVAHNVGS

-1961 IKSSFV
+1961 IKSNFV
-1967 QFLTNTFST
+1967 QFLTNAFST

-1992 TTKGGFQKS
+1992 TTKSGFQKS

>member
-1 MTNETIDQTTTP
+1 MTNETIDQTITP
-13 DQTLNQ
+13 DQ

-32 AAFIKVD
+32 VAFIKVD

-80 NPTKK
+80 NPAKK
-85 NQYFSDFINKSN
+85 NQYFSDFINKSS
-97 DLINKDN
+97 DLINKNN

-110 SVDSFKKFGDQR
+110 SVESFKKFGDQR

-134 DPSKINTQQIQNF
+134 DPSQINTQQIRNF

-188 MGVFDEFLK
+188 MGVFDESLK

-207 PTGGDWLDIF
+207 PVGGDWLDIF

-222 NKKQSSDLKETLHQ
+222 NKKQSSDLKETLNQ

-242 EQNIA
+242 EQNLA

-270 SKFTLGDMEMLD
+270 FKFTLGDMEMLD

-302 NALSSV
+302 NALCSV

-314 GIEPEKVSLLY
+314 NMEPEKVSLLY

-360 NGSGLV
+360 NGSGLI

-376 PSFYLYKQD
+376 PSFYLYKED
-385 QLTGLKQALSQEE
+385 QLTGLKQAMSQEE

-428 TEIGNFQKDRKA
+428 TEIENFQKDRKA
-440 YLDALGSDHIAFVSK
+440 YLDALGNDHIAFVSK

-496 GSLKYDGVMFVD
+496 GSLKYDGVMFVN
-508 YSNFKYTNVSKSPD
+508 YSNFKYTNASKSPD
-522 KGLGATN
+522 KGVGATN

-556 YIRRDLEDKLWAKG
+556 YIRRDLEAKLWTKG
-570 LSPQEANKLIKDFLN
+570 LSPQESNKLIKDFLN
-585 SNKELVGKV
+585 SNKEMVGKV

-627 ESLEKEVA
+627 EHLEKEVA

-684 VRSEL
+684 VRIEL

-702 FGKSFDELKNGKN
+702 FGKSFDEFKNGKN

-801 LTGNF
+801 LTGDF

-828 LQFVRDGVRGTLV
+828 LQKSVKNGVNGTLV

-858 DIRKELSEKLFGK
+858 DIRKELNEKLFGN

-876 NGLKNNE
+876 NGLKN
-883 EPIYAQ
+883 EPIYAK
-889 VNKKKAGQATSPE
+889 VNKKKTGQAT
-902 EPIYA
+902 
-907 QVARKMSVKIDQL
+907 
-920 NEAASAINRKIDR
+920 
-933 INKIASAGKG
+933 
-943 VGGFSGAGQSASP
+943 SP

-973 QLNESA
+973 QLNEA
-979 SAINRKIDR
+979 TLAINRKIDR

-1002 SGAGQSASPEEPIYA
+1002 GGAG
-1017 QVAKKVRAKID
+1017 R
-1028 QLNESA
+1028 
-1034 SAINRKMDR
+1034 
-1043 INKIASAGKGVG
+1043 
-1055 GFRGAGQSASPE
+1055 
-1067 EPIYA
+1067 
-1072 QVAKKVR
+1072 
-1079 AKIDQLN
+1079 
-1086 ESASAINRKMDR
+1086 
-1098 INKIASAGKGVGG
+1098 
-1111 FSGAGQSASPEEPLY
+1111 
-1126 AQVAKKVRAK
+1126 
-1136 IDQLNESASAI
+1136 
-1147 NRKIDR
+1147 
-1153 INKIASAGK
+1153 
-1162 GVGGFRG
+1162 
-1169 AGQSASPEEPIYAQ
+1169 
-1183 VAKKVSAKID
+1183 
-1193 QLNESA
+1193 
-1199 SAINRKMDRINKIAS
+1199 
-1214 AGKGVGGFSGA
+1214 
-1225 GQSASP
+1225 
-1231 EEPLYAQ
+1231 
-1238 VAKKVSAKIDQLNES
+1238 
-1253 ASAINRKIDR
+1253 
-1263 INKIASAGKGVGG
+1263 
-1276 FSGAGQS
+1276 
-1283 ASPEEPLY
+1283 
-1291 AQVAK
+1291 
-1296 KVRAKIDQLN
+1296 
-1306 ESASAINRKM
+1306 
-1316 DRINKIASAGK
+1316 
-1327 GVGGFRGAGQS
+1327 
-1338 ASPEEPL
+1338 
-1345 YAQVA
+1345 
-1350 KKVSAKIDQ
+1350 
-1359 LNESASAINRKIDR
+1359 
-1373 INKIASAGKGV
+1373 
-1384 GGFRGAGQSA
+1384 
-1394 SPEEPLYA
+1394 
-1402 QVAKKVRAKIDQL
+1402 
-1415 NESASAINRKI
+1415 
-1426 DRINKIAS
+1426 
-1434 AGKGV
+1434 
-1439 GGFRGAGQ
+1439 
-1447 SASPEEPLYAQVAK
+1447 
-1461 KVRAKI
+1461 
-1467 DQLNES
+1467 
-1473 ASAINRKIDRINK
+1473 
-1486 IASAGKGVGGFS
+1486 
-1498 GAGQSASPEEPLYA
+1498 
-1512 QVAKK
+1512 
-1517 VRAKID
+1517 
-1523 QLNESASAINRKM
+1523 
-1536 DRINKIASAG
+1536 
-1546 KGVGGFR
+1546 
-1553 GAGQSASPEE
+1553 
-1563 PLYAQ
+1563 
-1568 VAKKV
+1568 
-1573 SAKIDQL
+1573 
-1580 NESASAINRKMDRIN
+1580 
-1595 KIASAGK
+1595 
-1602 GVGGFRGAGQSASPE
+1602 
-1617 EPIYAQVAKKVSA
+1617 
-1630 KIDQLNES
+1630 
-1638 ASAINRKMDRINKIA
+1638 
-1653 SAGKG
+1653 
-1658 VGGFRGAGQSASP
+1658 
-1671 EEPLYAQVAK
+1671 
-1681 KVSAKIDQLNES
+1681 
-1693 ASAINRKIDR
+1693 
-1703 INKIASAG
+1703 
-1711 KGVGGFSGAGQS
+1711 
-1723 ASPEEPIYAQVA
+1723 
-1735 KKVSAKI
+1735 
-1742 DQLNESASAI
+1742 
-1752 NRKIDRINKIASA
+1752 
-1765 GKGVGGF
+1765 
-1772 SGAGQ
+1772 

-1795 AGFSLRRSAAVND
+1795 AGFSLRRSVAVND
-1808 LSKVGLSREQEL
+1808 LSKVGLSREEEL

-1827 NQAVSEAKAGH
+1827 NQAVSEAKTGH
-1838 FDKLEQKIDELKDST
+1838 FDKLGQKIDELKDST

-1862 ESAKQVPTGL
+1862 ESAKQVPTSL

-1890 VQSGTINEKA
+1890 VQSGAINEKE

-1941 MKDYSDSFKFSTKL
+1941 MKGYSDSFKFSTKL
-1955 NNAVKD
+1955 NDAVKD

-1992 TTKGGFQKS
+1992 TNTKGGFQKS

>member
-13 DQTLNQ
+13 DQTPNP

-32 AAFIKVD
+32 VAFIKVD

-50 PIVDKNDRDNRQAF
+50 PIVDKNDKDNRQAF

-74 ANKAIK
+74 SNKAIK

-134 DPSKINTQQIQNF
+134 DPSKINTQTIQNF

-173 AGIIIGNQIRSDEKF
+173 AGIIIGNQIRSDQKF
-188 MGVFDEFLK
+188 MGVFDESLK
-197 ARQEAEKNAE
+197 ERQEAEKNAE
-207 PTGGDWLDIF
+207 PSSGDWLDIF
-217 LSFVF
+217 LSFIF
-222 NKKQSSDLKETLHQ
+222 DKKQSSDLKETLHQ

-242 EQNIA
+242 EQNLA

-308 LMGSHS
+308 LMGGHS
-314 GIEPEKVSLLY
+314 NIEPEKVSLLY

-345 QQGSN
+345 QQGNN
-350 VATLINAHLN
+350 VATLINAHLH
-360 NGSGLV
+360 NGSGLI

-376 PSFYLYKQD
+376 PSFYLYKED
-385 QLTGLKQALSQEE
+385 QLTGLKQAMSQEE

-406 EFLAQNNAKLDN
+406 EFLAKNNAKLDN

-440 YLDALGSDHIAFVSK
+440 YLDALGNDHVAFVSK

-488 GETKTTLQ
+488 GEVKTTLQ

-508 YSNFKYTNVSKSPD
+508 YSNFKYTNASKSPD
-522 KGLGATN
+522 KGVGATN

-556 YIRRDLEDKLWAKG
+556 YIRRDLEDKLLAKG

-585 SNKELVGKV
+585 SNKEMVGKV

-627 ESLEKEVA
+627 EHLEKEVA

-679 PNLKG
+679 PNLNLKG

-715 NDFSKAEE
+715 KDFSKAEE
-723 TLKALKDSVKDL
+723 TLKTLKDSVKDL
-735 GINPEWISKIENLNA
+735 GINPEEWISKIENLNA

-787 DKVDNLNQAVSETK
+787 DKVENLNQAVSEAK
-801 LTGNF
+801 LTGDF

-813 AELKNLSLDLGKNSD
+813 AELKNLSLDQKNESFNVGKNSD
-828 LQFVRDGVRGTLV
+828 LQFVRDSVRGTLV
-841 GNGLSKT
+841 GSGLSKT
-848 EATTLTKNFS
+848 EATKLSKNFS

-871 SNNNN
+871 SNS

-889 VNKKKAGQATSPE
+889 VNKKKSGQ
-902 EPIYA
+902 
-907 QVARKMSVKIDQL
+907 V
-920 NEAASAINRKIDR
+920 
-933 INKIASAGKG
+933 
-943 VGGFSGAGQSASP
+943 ASP

-973 QLNESA
+973 QLNEA
-979 SAINRKIDR
+979 T
-988 INKIASAGKGVGGF
+988 
-1002 SGAGQSASPEEPIYA
+1002 
-1017 QVAKKVRAKID
+1017 
-1028 QLNESA
+1028 
-1034 SAINRKMDR
+1034 
-1043 INKIASAGKGVG
+1043 
-1055 GFRGAGQSASPE
+1055 
-1067 EPIYA
+1067 
-1072 QVAKKVR
+1072 
-1079 AKIDQLN
+1079 
-1086 ESASAINRKMDR
+1086 
-1098 INKIASAGKGVGG
+1098 
-1111 FSGAGQSASPEEPLY
+1111 
-1126 AQVAKKVRAK
+1126 
-1136 IDQLNESASAI
+1136 
-1147 NRKIDR
+1147 
-1153 INKIASAGK
+1153 
-1162 GVGGFRG
+1162 
-1169 AGQSASPEEPIYAQ
+1169 
-1183 VAKKVSAKID
+1183 
-1193 QLNESA
+1193 
-1199 SAINRKMDRINKIAS
+1199 
-1214 AGKGVGGFSGA
+1214 
-1225 GQSASP
+1225 
-1231 EEPLYAQ
+1231 
-1238 VAKKVSAKIDQLNES
+1238 
-1253 ASAINRKIDR
+1253 
-1263 INKIASAGKGVGG
+1263 
-1276 FSGAGQS
+1276 
-1283 ASPEEPLY
+1283 
-1291 AQVAK
+1291 
-1296 KVRAKIDQLN
+1296 
-1306 ESASAINRKM
+1306 
-1316 DRINKIASAGK
+1316 
-1327 GVGGFRGAGQS
+1327 
-1338 ASPEEPL
+1338 
-1345 YAQVA
+1345 
-1350 KKVSAKIDQ
+1350 
-1359 LNESASAINRKIDR
+1359 
-1373 INKIASAGKGV
+1373 
-1384 GGFRGAGQSA
+1384 
-1394 SPEEPLYA
+1394 
-1402 QVAKKVRAKIDQL
+1402 
-1415 NESASAINRKI
+1415 
-1426 DRINKIAS
+1426 
-1434 AGKGV
+1434 
-1439 GGFRGAGQ
+1439 
-1447 SASPEEPLYAQVAK
+1447 
-1461 KVRAKI
+1461 
-1467 DQLNES
+1467 
-1473 ASAINRKIDRINK
+1473 
-1486 IASAGKGVGGFS
+1486 
-1498 GAGQSASPEEPLYA
+1498 
-1512 QVAKK
+1512 
-1517 VRAKID
+1517 
-1523 QLNESASAINRKM
+1523 
-1536 DRINKIASAG
+1536 
-1546 KGVGGFR
+1546 
-1553 GAGQSASPEE
+1553 
-1563 PLYAQ
+1563 
-1568 VAKKV
+1568 
-1573 SAKIDQL
+1573 
-1580 NESASAINRKMDRIN
+1580 
-1595 KIASAGK
+1595 
-1602 GVGGFRGAGQSASPE
+1602 
-1617 EPIYAQVAKKVSA
+1617 
-1630 KIDQLNES
+1630 
-1638 ASAINRKMDRINKIA
+1638 
-1653 SAGKG
+1653 
-1658 VGGFRGAGQSASP
+1658 
-1671 EEPLYAQVAK
+1671 
-1681 KVSAKIDQLNES
+1681 
-1693 ASAINRKIDR
+1693 
-1703 INKIASAG
+1703 
-1711 KGVGGFSGAGQS
+1711 
-1723 ASPEEPIYAQVA
+1723 
-1735 KKVSAKI
+1735 
-1742 DQLNESASAI
+1742 SAI

-1795 AGFSLRRSAAVND
+1795 AGFPLRRSVGFDD

-1827 NQAVSEAKAGH
+1827 NQAVSEAKIGH
-1838 FDKLEQKIDELKDST
+1838 FGNLEQKIDELKDST
-1853 KKNALKLWV
+1853 KKNALKLWI
-1862 ESAKQVPTGL
+1862 ESAKQVPTSL

-1890 VQSGTINEKA
+1890 VQGGTINEKA

-1913 LVNDKIVAHNVGS
+1913 LVNDKVVAHNVGS

-1961 IKSSFV
+1961 IKSGFV
-1967 QFLTNTFST
+1967 QFLTNTFSAGT
-1976 GSYSLMKA
+1976 YSLAKA
-1984 NVEHGVKN
+1984 NAELGVKN
-1992 TTKGGFQKS
+1992 INTKSGFQKS

>member
-13 DQTLNQ
+13 DQTPNQ

-32 AAFIKVD
+32 VAFIKVD

-85 NQYFSDFINKSN
+85 NQYFLDFINKSN

-110 SVDSFKKFGDQR
+110 SVESFKKFGDQR

-134 DPSKINTQQIQNF
+134 DPSKINTQQIRNF

-173 AGIIIGNQIRSDEKF
+173 AGIIIGNQIRSDQKF
-188 MGVFDEFLK
+188 MGVFDESLK
-197 ARQEAEKNAE
+197 ERQEAEKNAE
-207 PTGGDWLDIF
+207 PAGGDWLDIL
-217 LSFVF
+217 LSFMF
-222 NKKQSSDLKETLHQ
+222 NKKQSSDLKETLNQ

-242 EQNIA
+242 EQNLA

-270 SKFTLGDMEMLD
+270 FKFTLGDVEMLD

-308 LMGSHS
+308 LMGGHS
-314 GIEPEKVSLLY
+314 NIEPEKVSLLY

-339 TVGYKN
+339 TVGYKD

-360 NGSGLV
+360 NGSGLI
-366 IAGNENGIKN
+366 IAGNEDGIKN
-376 PSFYLYKQD
+376 PSFYLYKED
-385 QLTGLKQALSQEE
+385 RLTGLKQALSQEE

-428 TEIGNFQKDRKA
+428 AEIENFQKDRKA
-440 YLDALGSDHIAFVSK
+440 YLDALGNDHVAFVSK

-496 GSLKYDGVMFVD
+496 GSLKYDGVMFVN
-508 YSNFKYTNVSKSPD
+508 YSNFKYTNASKSPD
-522 KGLGATN
+522 KGVGATN

-556 YIRRDLEDKLWAKG
+556 HIRRDLEDKLWAKG
-570 LSPQEANKLIKDFLN
+570 LSSQEADKLIKDFLN
-585 SNKELVGKV
+585 SNKEMVGKV

-604 KNTGNYDE
+604 KSTGNYDE

-627 ESLEKEVA
+627 EHLEKEVA

-661 FALINKE
+661 FALINQE
-668 ASKEARAAAFD
+668 ASKEARVVAFD

-715 NDFSKAEE
+715 NDFSKVTQAKSDLENSIKDVVAFDPN
-723 TLKALKDSVKDL
+723 LKGVRSELSDKLENINKNLKDFGKSFDEL
-735 GINPEWISKIENLNA
+735 
-750 ALNDFKNGKNKDFS
+750 KNGKNNDFS

-777 KDVIINQKIT
+777 KDVVINQKIT
-787 DKVDNLNQAVSETK
+787 DKVDDLNQAVLETK
-801 LTGNF
+801 LTGDF

-813 AELKNLSLDLGKNSD
+813 AELKSLSLDLGKNSD
-828 LQFVRDGVRGTLV
+828 LQKSVKNNVNGTLV

-858 DIRKELSEKLFGK
+858 DIRKELNEKLFGN

-876 NGLKNNE
+876 NGLKNNN
-883 EPIYAQ
+883 EPIYAK
-889 VNKKKAGQATSPE
+889 VNKKKTGQVASPE

-907 QVARKMSVKIDQL
+907 QIAKKVSAKIDQL
-920 NEAASAINRKIDR
+920 NEATSAINRKIDR

-943 VGGFSGAGQSASP
+943 VGGFSGAGRS
-956 EEPIYAQVAK
+956 V
-966 KVSAKID
+966 
-973 QLNESA
+973 
-979 SAINRKIDR
+979 
-988 INKIASAGKGVGGF
+988 
-1002 SGAGQSASPEEPIYA
+1002 
-1017 QVAKKVRAKID
+1017 
-1028 QLNESA
+1028 
-1034 SAINRKMDR
+1034 
-1043 INKIASAGKGVG
+1043 
-1055 GFRGAGQSASPE
+1055 
-1067 EPIYA
+1067 
-1072 QVAKKVR
+1072 
-1079 AKIDQLN
+1079 
-1086 ESASAINRKMDR
+1086 
-1098 INKIASAGKGVGG
+1098 
-1111 FSGAGQSASPEEPLY
+1111 
-1126 AQVAKKVRAK
+1126 
-1136 IDQLNESASAI
+1136 
-1147 NRKIDR
+1147 
-1153 INKIASAGK
+1153 
-1162 GVGGFRG
+1162 
-1169 AGQSASPEEPIYAQ
+1169 
-1183 VAKKVSAKID
+1183 
-1193 QLNESA
+1193 
-1199 SAINRKMDRINKIAS
+1199 
-1214 AGKGVGGFSGA
+1214 
-1225 GQSASP
+1225 
-1231 EEPLYAQ
+1231 
-1238 VAKKVSAKIDQLNES
+1238 
-1253 ASAINRKIDR
+1253 
-1263 INKIASAGKGVGG
+1263 
-1276 FSGAGQS
+1276 
-1283 ASPEEPLY
+1283 
-1291 AQVAK
+1291 
-1296 KVRAKIDQLN
+1296 
-1306 ESASAINRKM
+1306 
-1316 DRINKIASAGK
+1316 
-1327 GVGGFRGAGQS
+1327 
-1338 ASPEEPL
+1338 
-1345 YAQVA
+1345 
-1350 KKVSAKIDQ
+1350 
-1359 LNESASAINRKIDR
+1359 
-1373 INKIASAGKGV
+1373 
-1384 GGFRGAGQSA
+1384 
-1394 SPEEPLYA
+1394 
-1402 QVAKKVRAKIDQL
+1402 
-1415 NESASAINRKI
+1415 
-1426 DRINKIAS
+1426 
-1434 AGKGV
+1434 
-1439 GGFRGAGQ
+1439 
-1447 SASPEEPLYAQVAK
+1447 
-1461 KVRAKI
+1461 
-1467 DQLNES
+1467 
-1473 ASAINRKIDRINK
+1473 
-1486 IASAGKGVGGFS
+1486 
-1498 GAGQSASPEEPLYA
+1498 
-1512 QVAKK
+1512 
-1517 VRAKID
+1517 
-1523 QLNESASAINRKM
+1523 
-1536 DRINKIASAG
+1536 
-1546 KGVGGFR
+1546 
-1553 GAGQSASPEE
+1553 
-1563 PLYAQ
+1563 
-1568 VAKKV
+1568 
-1573 SAKIDQL
+1573 
-1580 NESASAINRKMDRIN
+1580 
-1595 KIASAGK
+1595 
-1602 GVGGFRGAGQSASPE
+1602 
-1617 EPIYAQVAKKVSA
+1617 
-1630 KIDQLNES
+1630 
-1638 ASAINRKMDRINKIA
+1638 
-1653 SAGKG
+1653 
-1658 VGGFRGAGQSASP
+1658 
-1671 EEPLYAQVAK
+1671 
-1681 KVSAKIDQLNES
+1681 
-1693 ASAINRKIDR
+1693 
-1703 INKIASAG
+1703 
-1711 KGVGGFSGAGQS
+1711 
-1723 ASPEEPIYAQVA
+1723 
-1735 KKVSAKI
+1735 
-1742 DQLNESASAI
+1742 
-1752 NRKIDRINKIASA
+1752 
-1765 GKGVGGF
+1765 
-1772 SGAGQ
+1772 
-1777 SASPEPIYAT
+1777 SPEPIYAT

-1795 AGFSLRRSAAVND
+1795 AGFPLRRSAAVND

-1827 NQAVSEAKAGH
+1827 NQAVSEAKTGR
-1838 FDKLEQKIDELKDST
+1838 FGNLEQKIDELKDST

-1890 VQSGTINEKA
+1890 VQSGAINEKV
-1900 TGMLT
+1900 TGLLM

-1992 TTKGGFQKS
+1992 TTKSGFQKS

>member
-1 MTNETIDQTTTP
+1 MTNETIDQTTIP
-13 DQTLNQ
+13 DQTLNP

-32 AAFIKVD
+32 VAFLKVD
-39 NAVASF
+39 SAVASF

-80 NPTKK
+80 NPAKK

-134 DPSKINTQQIQNF
+134 DPSEINTQQIRNF

-188 MGVFDEFLK
+188 MGVFDESLK

-207 PTGGDWLDIF
+207 PAGGDWLDIF

-247 TTTTDIQG
+247 TTTTNIQG

-282 VEGVADKDPN
+282 VEGVADNDPN

-308 LMGSHS
+308 LMGGHS
-314 GIEPEKVSLLY
+314 NIEPEKVSLLY

-345 QQGSN
+345 QQGNN

-406 EFLAQNNAKLDN
+406 EFLAQNNAGLDN

-428 TEIGNFQKDRKA
+428 TEIENFQKDRKA
-440 YLDALGSDHIAFVSK
+440 YLDALGNDHIAFVSK

-488 GETKTTLQ
+488 RETKTTLQ
-496 GSLKYDGVMFVD
+496 GNLKYDGVMFVN
-508 YSNFKYTNVSKSPD
+508 YSNFKYTNASKSPD
-522 KGLGATN
+522 KGVGATN
-529 GVSHLEANFSKV
+529 GVSHLEANLSKV

-570 LSPQEANKLIKDFLN
+570 LSPQDANKLIKDFLN

-594 SNFNKAVAEA
+594 SNLNKAVAEA

-617 KDLEKSLRKR
+617 KDLEKSIRKR
-627 ESLEKEVA
+627 EHLEKEVA

-661 FALINKE
+661 FALINQE
-668 ASKEARAAAFD
+668 ASKEARAATFD

-684 VRSEL
+684 IRSEL

-723 TLKALKDSVKDL
+723 TLKALKDSMKDL
-735 GINPEWISKIENLNA
+735 GINPEWISKVENLNA

-777 KDVIINQKIT
+777 KDVSINQEIT
-787 DKVDNLNQAVSETK
+787 DKVDNLNQAVSEAK
-801 LTGNF
+801 LTGDF

-813 AELKNLSLDLGKNSD
+813 AELKNLSLDQKSD
-828 LQFVRDGVRGTLV
+828 LQKSVKNGVNGALV

-848 EATTLTKNFS
+848 EATKLSKNFS

-871 SNNNN
+871 SNS

-889 VNKKKAGQATSPE
+889 VNKKKTEQAASPE

-907 QVARKMSVKIDQL
+907 QVNKKKTGQAASPEEPIYTQVAKKVNARIDRLNKIASTINGKIDQL
-920 NEAASAINRKIDR
+920 NRT
-933 INKIASAGKG
+933 ASAGKG
-943 VGGFSGAGQSASP
+943 VGGFSGA
-956 EEPIYAQVAK
+956 E
-966 KVSAKID
+966 
-973 QLNESA
+973 
-979 SAINRKIDR
+979 R
-988 INKIASAGKGVGGF
+988 
-1002 SGAGQSASPEEPIYA
+1002 
-1017 QVAKKVRAKID
+1017 
-1028 QLNESA
+1028 
-1034 SAINRKMDR
+1034 
-1043 INKIASAGKGVG
+1043 
-1055 GFRGAGQSASPE
+1055 
-1067 EPIYA
+1067 
-1072 QVAKKVR
+1072 
-1079 AKIDQLN
+1079 
-1086 ESASAINRKMDR
+1086 
-1098 INKIASAGKGVGG
+1098 
-1111 FSGAGQSASPEEPLY
+1111 
-1126 AQVAKKVRAK
+1126 
-1136 IDQLNESASAI
+1136 
-1147 NRKIDR
+1147 
-1153 INKIASAGK
+1153 
-1162 GVGGFRG
+1162 
-1169 AGQSASPEEPIYAQ
+1169 
-1183 VAKKVSAKID
+1183 
-1193 QLNESA
+1193 
-1199 SAINRKMDRINKIAS
+1199 
-1214 AGKGVGGFSGA
+1214 
-1225 GQSASP
+1225 
-1231 EEPLYAQ
+1231 
-1238 VAKKVSAKIDQLNES
+1238 
-1253 ASAINRKIDR
+1253 
-1263 INKIASAGKGVGG
+1263 
-1276 FSGAGQS
+1276 
-1283 ASPEEPLY
+1283 
-1291 AQVAK
+1291 
-1296 KVRAKIDQLN
+1296 
-1306 ESASAINRKM
+1306 
-1316 DRINKIASAGK
+1316 
-1327 GVGGFRGAGQS
+1327 
-1338 ASPEEPL
+1338 
-1345 YAQVA
+1345 
-1350 KKVSAKIDQ
+1350 
-1359 LNESASAINRKIDR
+1359 
-1373 INKIASAGKGV
+1373 
-1384 GGFRGAGQSA
+1384 
-1394 SPEEPLYA
+1394 
-1402 QVAKKVRAKIDQL
+1402 
-1415 NESASAINRKI
+1415 
-1426 DRINKIAS
+1426 
-1434 AGKGV
+1434 
-1439 GGFRGAGQ
+1439 
-1447 SASPEEPLYAQVAK
+1447 
-1461 KVRAKI
+1461 
-1467 DQLNES
+1467 
-1473 ASAINRKIDRINK
+1473 
-1486 IASAGKGVGGFS
+1486 
-1498 GAGQSASPEEPLYA
+1498 
-1512 QVAKK
+1512 
-1517 VRAKID
+1517 
-1523 QLNESASAINRKM
+1523 
-1536 DRINKIASAG
+1536 
-1546 KGVGGFR
+1546 
-1553 GAGQSASPEE
+1553 
-1563 PLYAQ
+1563 
-1568 VAKKV
+1568 
-1573 SAKIDQL
+1573 
-1580 NESASAINRKMDRIN
+1580 
-1595 KIASAGK
+1595 
-1602 GVGGFRGAGQSASPE
+1602 
-1617 EPIYAQVAKKVSA
+1617 
-1630 KIDQLNES
+1630 
-1638 ASAINRKMDRINKIA
+1638 
-1653 SAGKG
+1653 
-1658 VGGFRGAGQSASP
+1658 
-1671 EEPLYAQVAK
+1671 
-1681 KVSAKIDQLNES
+1681 
-1693 ASAINRKIDR
+1693 
-1703 INKIASAG
+1703 
-1711 KGVGGFSGAGQS
+1711 
-1723 ASPEEPIYAQVA
+1723 
-1735 KKVSAKI
+1735 
-1742 DQLNESASAI
+1742 
-1752 NRKIDRINKIASA
+1752 
-1765 GKGVGGF
+1765 
-1772 SGAGQ
+1772 

-1795 AGFSLRRSAAVND
+1795 AGFPLRRSAAVND

-1820 TRRIGDL
+1820 TSRIGDL
-1827 NQAVSEAKAGH
+1827 NQAVSEAKTGH
-1838 FDKLEQKIDELKDST
+1838 FGKLEQKIDELKDST
-1853 KKNALKLWV
+1853 KKNAVNLWV

-1890 VQSGTINEKA
+1890 VQNGAINEKV

-1926 AHLSEYDKIGFNQKN
+1926 APLSAYDNIGFNQKN

-1955 NNAVKD
+1955 NSAIKD
-1961 IKSSFV
+1961 IKSGFV
-1967 QFLTNTFST
+1967 QFLTNTFSQ
-1976 GSYSLMKA
+1976 GSYNLAKA
-1984 NVEHGVKN
+1984 NAELGVKN
-1992 TTKGGFQKS
+1992 INTKSGFQKS

>member
-13 DQTLNQ
+13 DQTPSPTN
-19 TDFVPQRFINNLQ
+19 FVPQRFINNLQ
-32 AAFIKVD
+32 VAFIKVD
-39 NAVASF
+39 SAVASF

-50 PIVDKNDRDNRQAF
+50 PIVDKNDKDNRQAF

-80 NPTKK
+80 NPAKK

-134 DPSKINTQQIQNF
+134 DPSKINTQQIRNF

-173 AGIIIGNQIRSDEKF
+173 AGIIIGNQIRSDQKF
-188 MGVFDEFLK
+188 MGVFDESLK

-207 PTGGDWLDIF
+207 PAGDWLDIF
-217 LSFVF
+217 LSFIF
-222 NKKQSSDLKETLHQ
+222 DKKQSSDVKETLNQ
-236 EPRPDF
+236 EPVPHVQPD
-242 EQNIA
+242 IA

-255 LPPEARDLLDERGNF
+255 LPPESRDLLDERGNF

-282 VEGVADKDPN
+282 VEGVADIDPN

-308 LMGSHS
+308 LMGGHS
-314 GIEPEKVSLLY
+314 SIEPEKVSLLY

-350 VATLINAHLN
+350 VATLINAHLY
-360 NGSGLV
+360 NGSGLI
-366 IAGNENGIKN
+366 IAGNEDGIKN
-376 PSFYLYKQD
+376 PSFYLYKEG

-406 EFLAQNNAKLDN
+406 EFLARNNAKLDN

-428 TEIGNFQKDRKA
+428 TEIENFQKDRKA
-440 YLDALGSDHIAFVSK
+440 YLDALGNDHVAFVSK

-488 GETKTTLQ
+488 GEVKTTLQ
-496 GSLKYDGVMFVD
+496 GSLKYDGMMFVN
-508 YSNFKYTNVSKSPD
+508 YSNFKYTNASKSPD
-522 KGLGATN
+522 KGVSATN

-594 SNFNKAVAEA
+594 FNFNKAIAEA

-627 ESLEKEVA
+627 EHLEKEVA

-661 FALINKE
+661 FALINQE

-684 VRSEL
+684 FRSEL

-715 NDFSKAEE
+715 NDFSKAEG

-801 LTGNF
+801 LTGDF

-813 AELKNLSLDLGKNSD
+813 AELKSLSLDLGKNSD
-828 LQFVRDGVRGTLV
+828 LQKSVKNGVNGTLV

-848 EATTLTKNFS
+848 EATNLTKNFS
-858 DIRKELSEKLFGK
+858 DIRKELNEKLFGN

-876 NGLKNNE
+876 NGVKNNT

-889 VNKKKAGQATSPE
+889 VNKKKAGQ
-902 EPIYA
+902 
-907 QVARKMSVKIDQL
+907 V
-920 NEAASAINRKIDR
+920 
-933 INKIASAGKG
+933 
-943 VGGFSGAGQSASP
+943 ASP

-973 QLNESA
+973 QLNEA
-979 SAINRKIDR
+979 TSAINRKIDR
-988 INKIASAGKGVGGF
+988 INKIASAGKGVGAF
-1002 SGAGQSASPEEPIYA
+1002 SGAG
-1017 QVAKKVRAKID
+1017 R
-1028 QLNESA
+1028 
-1034 SAINRKMDR
+1034 
-1043 INKIASAGKGVG
+1043 
-1055 GFRGAGQSASPE
+1055 
-1067 EPIYA
+1067 
-1072 QVAKKVR
+1072 
-1079 AKIDQLN
+1079 
-1086 ESASAINRKMDR
+1086 
-1098 INKIASAGKGVGG
+1098 
-1111 FSGAGQSASPEEPLY
+1111 
-1126 AQVAKKVRAK
+1126 
-1136 IDQLNESASAI
+1136 
-1147 NRKIDR
+1147 
-1153 INKIASAGK
+1153 
-1162 GVGGFRG
+1162 
-1169 AGQSASPEEPIYAQ
+1169 
-1183 VAKKVSAKID
+1183 
-1193 QLNESA
+1193 
-1199 SAINRKMDRINKIAS
+1199 
-1214 AGKGVGGFSGA
+1214 
-1225 GQSASP
+1225 
-1231 EEPLYAQ
+1231 
-1238 VAKKVSAKIDQLNES
+1238 
-1253 ASAINRKIDR
+1253 
-1263 INKIASAGKGVGG
+1263 
-1276 FSGAGQS
+1276 
-1283 ASPEEPLY
+1283 
-1291 AQVAK
+1291 
-1296 KVRAKIDQLN
+1296 
-1306 ESASAINRKM
+1306 
-1316 DRINKIASAGK
+1316 
-1327 GVGGFRGAGQS
+1327 
-1338 ASPEEPL
+1338 
-1345 YAQVA
+1345 
-1350 KKVSAKIDQ
+1350 
-1359 LNESASAINRKIDR
+1359 
-1373 INKIASAGKGV
+1373 
-1384 GGFRGAGQSA
+1384 
-1394 SPEEPLYA
+1394 
-1402 QVAKKVRAKIDQL
+1402 
-1415 NESASAINRKI
+1415 
-1426 DRINKIAS
+1426 
-1434 AGKGV
+1434 
-1439 GGFRGAGQ
+1439 
-1447 SASPEEPLYAQVAK
+1447 
-1461 KVRAKI
+1461 
-1467 DQLNES
+1467 
-1473 ASAINRKIDRINK
+1473 
-1486 IASAGKGVGGFS
+1486 
-1498 GAGQSASPEEPLYA
+1498 
-1512 QVAKK
+1512 
-1517 VRAKID
+1517 
-1523 QLNESASAINRKM
+1523 
-1536 DRINKIASAG
+1536 
-1546 KGVGGFR
+1546 
-1553 GAGQSASPEE
+1553 
-1563 PLYAQ
+1563 
-1568 VAKKV
+1568 
-1573 SAKIDQL
+1573 
-1580 NESASAINRKMDRIN
+1580 
-1595 KIASAGK
+1595 
-1602 GVGGFRGAGQSASPE
+1602 
-1617 EPIYAQVAKKVSA
+1617 
-1630 KIDQLNES
+1630 
-1638 ASAINRKMDRINKIA
+1638 
-1653 SAGKG
+1653 
-1658 VGGFRGAGQSASP
+1658 
-1671 EEPLYAQVAK
+1671 
-1681 KVSAKIDQLNES
+1681 
-1693 ASAINRKIDR
+1693 
-1703 INKIASAG
+1703 
-1711 KGVGGFSGAGQS
+1711 
-1723 ASPEEPIYAQVA
+1723 
-1735 KKVSAKI
+1735 
-1742 DQLNESASAI
+1742 
-1752 NRKIDRINKIASA
+1752 
-1765 GKGVGGF
+1765 
-1772 SGAGQ
+1772 

-1795 AGFSLRRSAAVND
+1795 AGFPLRRYAGVND

-1827 NQAVSEAKAGH
+1827 SQAVSEAKTGH
-1838 FDKLEQKIDELKDST
+1838 FGNLEQKIDELKDST
-1853 KKNALKLWV
+1853 KKNALKLWA
-1862 ESAKQVPTGL
+1862 ESTKQVPTSL

-1879 ATNSHTRINSN
+1879 ATNSHTCVNSN
-1890 VQSGTINEKA
+1890 VQSGAINEKA

-1961 IKSSFV
+1961 IKSNFV
-1967 QFLTNTFST
+1967 QFLTNAFST

-1992 TTKGGFQKS
+1992 TTKSGFQKS

>member
-1 MTNETIDQTTTP
+1 MTNETINQTTTP
-13 DQTLNQ
+13 DQTPNQ

-32 AAFIKVD
+32 VAFIKVD

-80 NPTKK
+80 NPAKK

-110 SVDSFKKFGDQR
+110 SVESFKKFGDQR

-134 DPSKINTQQIQNF
+134 DPSKINTQQIRNF

-173 AGIIIGNQIRSDEKF
+173 AGIIIGNQIRSDQKF
-188 MGVFDEFLK
+188 MGVFDESLK
-197 ARQEAEKNAE
+197 ERQEAEKNAE
-207 PTGGDWLDIF
+207 PAGGDWLDIF

-222 NKKQSSDLKETLHQ
+222 NKKQSSDLKETLNQ

-242 EQNIA
+242 EQNLA

-270 SKFTLGDMEMLD
+270 LKFTLGDVEMLD

-308 LMGSHS
+308 LMGGHS
-314 GIEPEKVSLLY
+314 NIEPEKVSLLY

-345 QQGSN
+345 QQGNN

-360 NGSGLV
+360 NGSGLI

-376 PSFYLYKQD
+376 PSFYLYKED
-385 QLTGLKQALSQEE
+385 QLTGLKQAMSQEE

-406 EFLAQNNAKLDN
+406 EFLARNNAKLDN

-428 TEIGNFQKDRKA
+428 TEIENFQKDRKA
-440 YLDALGSDHIAFVSK
+440 YLDALGNDHIAFVSK

-496 GSLKYDGVMFVD
+496 GSLKYDGVMFVN
-508 YSNFKYTNVSKSPD
+508 YSNFKYTNASKSPD
-522 KGLGATN
+522 KGVGATN
-529 GVSHLEANFSKV
+529 GVSHLEANLSKV

-585 SNKELVGKV
+585 SNKEMVGKV

-604 KNTGNYDE
+604 KNTGNYDG

-627 ESLEKEVA
+627 EHLEKEVA

-661 FALINKE
+661 FALISKE
-668 ASKEARAAAFD
+668 ASKEARVAAFD

-684 VRSEL
+684 NRSEL

-715 NDFSKAEE
+715 KDFSKAEE

-813 AELKNLSLDLGKNSD
+813 AELKSLSLDQKNESFNVEKNSD
-828 LQFVRDGVRGTLV
+828 LQFVRDSVRGTLV

-848 EATTLTKNFS
+848 EATKLSKNFS
-858 DIRKELSEKLFGK
+858 DIRKELNEKLFGN

-889 VNKKKAGQATSPE
+889 VNKKKAGQ
-902 EPIYA
+902 
-907 QVARKMSVKIDQL
+907 V
-920 NEAASAINRKIDR
+920 
-933 INKIASAGKG
+933 
-943 VGGFSGAGQSASP
+943 ASP

-973 QLNESA
+973 QLNEATSK
-979 SAINRKIDR
+979 INARIDR

-1002 SGAGQSASPEEPIYA
+1002 SGAG
-1017 QVAKKVRAKID
+1017 R
-1028 QLNESA
+1028 
-1034 SAINRKMDR
+1034 
-1043 INKIASAGKGVG
+1043 
-1055 GFRGAGQSASPE
+1055 
-1067 EPIYA
+1067 
-1072 QVAKKVR
+1072 
-1079 AKIDQLN
+1079 
-1086 ESASAINRKMDR
+1086 
-1098 INKIASAGKGVGG
+1098 
-1111 FSGAGQSASPEEPLY
+1111 
-1126 AQVAKKVRAK
+1126 
-1136 IDQLNESASAI
+1136 
-1147 NRKIDR
+1147 
-1153 INKIASAGK
+1153 
-1162 GVGGFRG
+1162 
-1169 AGQSASPEEPIYAQ
+1169 
-1183 VAKKVSAKID
+1183 
-1193 QLNESA
+1193 
-1199 SAINRKMDRINKIAS
+1199 
-1214 AGKGVGGFSGA
+1214 
-1225 GQSASP
+1225 
-1231 EEPLYAQ
+1231 
-1238 VAKKVSAKIDQLNES
+1238 
-1253 ASAINRKIDR
+1253 
-1263 INKIASAGKGVGG
+1263 
-1276 FSGAGQS
+1276 
-1283 ASPEEPLY
+1283 
-1291 AQVAK
+1291 
-1296 KVRAKIDQLN
+1296 
-1306 ESASAINRKM
+1306 
-1316 DRINKIASAGK
+1316 
-1327 GVGGFRGAGQS
+1327 
-1338 ASPEEPL
+1338 
-1345 YAQVA
+1345 
-1350 KKVSAKIDQ
+1350 
-1359 LNESASAINRKIDR
+1359 
-1373 INKIASAGKGV
+1373 
-1384 GGFRGAGQSA
+1384 
-1394 SPEEPLYA
+1394 
-1402 QVAKKVRAKIDQL
+1402 
-1415 NESASAINRKI
+1415 
-1426 DRINKIAS
+1426 
-1434 AGKGV
+1434 
-1439 GGFRGAGQ
+1439 
-1447 SASPEEPLYAQVAK
+1447 
-1461 KVRAKI
+1461 
-1467 DQLNES
+1467 
-1473 ASAINRKIDRINK
+1473 
-1486 IASAGKGVGGFS
+1486 
-1498 GAGQSASPEEPLYA
+1498 
-1512 QVAKK
+1512 
-1517 VRAKID
+1517 
-1523 QLNESASAINRKM
+1523 
-1536 DRINKIASAG
+1536 
-1546 KGVGGFR
+1546 
-1553 GAGQSASPEE
+1553 
-1563 PLYAQ
+1563 
-1568 VAKKV
+1568 
-1573 SAKIDQL
+1573 
-1580 NESASAINRKMDRIN
+1580 
-1595 KIASAGK
+1595 
-1602 GVGGFRGAGQSASPE
+1602 
-1617 EPIYAQVAKKVSA
+1617 
-1630 KIDQLNES
+1630 
-1638 ASAINRKMDRINKIA
+1638 
-1653 SAGKG
+1653 
-1658 VGGFRGAGQSASP
+1658 
-1671 EEPLYAQVAK
+1671 
-1681 KVSAKIDQLNES
+1681 
-1693 ASAINRKIDR
+1693 
-1703 INKIASAG
+1703 
-1711 KGVGGFSGAGQS
+1711 
-1723 ASPEEPIYAQVA
+1723 
-1735 KKVSAKI
+1735 
-1742 DQLNESASAI
+1742 
-1752 NRKIDRINKIASA
+1752 
-1765 GKGVGGF
+1765 
-1772 SGAGQ
+1772 

-1795 AGFSLRRSAAVND
+1795 AGFPLRRYAAVND

-1890 VQSGTINEKA
+1890 VQNGAVNEKV

-1961 IKSSFV
+1961 IKSGFV

>member
-13 DQTLNQ
+13 DQTPNQ
-19 TDFVPQRFINNLQ
+19 ADFVPQRFINNLQ
-32 AAFIKVD
+32 VAFIKVD

-80 NPTKK
+80 NPAKK

-104 LIAVDS
+104 LIAVNS
-110 SVDSFKKFGDQR
+110 SVESFKKFGDQR
-122 YQIFTSWVSLQK
+122 YQIFMSWVSLQK
-134 DPSKINTQQIQNF
+134 DPSKINTRQIQNF

-188 MGVFDEFLK
+188 MGVFDESLK
-197 ARQEAEKNAE
+197 ERQEAEKNAE
-207 PTGGDWLDIF
+207 PAGGDWLDIF

-222 NKKQSSDLKETLHQ
+222 NKKQSSDLKETLNQ

-242 EQNIA
+242 EQNLA

-270 SKFTLGDMEMLD
+270 FKFTLGDVEMLD

-302 NALSSV
+302 NALLSV
-308 LMGSHS
+308 LMGGHS
-314 GIEPEKVSLLY
+314 NIEPEKVSLLY

-339 TVGYKN
+339 TVGYKD

-360 NGSGLV
+360 NGSGLI
-366 IAGNENGIKN
+366 IAGNEDGIKN

-385 QLTGLKQALSQEE
+385 QLTGLKQAMSQEE

-406 EFLAQNNAKLDN
+406 EFLAKNNAKLDN

-428 TEIGNFQKDRKA
+428 TEIENFQKDRKA
-440 YLDALGSDHIAFVSK
+440 YLDALGNDHIAFVSK

-466 FGNGEVSYTLKD
+466 FSNGEVSYTLKD
-478 YGKKQDKALD
+478 YGKRQDKALD

-496 GSLKYDGVMFVD
+496 GSLKYDGVMFVN
-508 YSNFKYTNVSKSPD
+508 YSNFKYTNASKSPN
-522 KGLGATN
+522 KGVGVTN

-585 SNKELVGKV
+585 SNKEMVGKV

-617 KDLEKSLRKR
+617 EDLEKSLRKR
-627 ESLEKEVA
+627 EHLEKEVA

-661 FALINKE
+661 FALINQE

-723 TLKALKDSVKDL
+723 TLKALKDSVRDL

-750 ALNDFKNGKNKDFS
+750 ALNDFRNGKNKDFS

-777 KDVIINQKIT
+777 KDVIINQKIM

-801 LTGNF
+801 LTGDF

-813 AELKNLSLDLGKNSD
+813 AELKSLSLDLGKNSD
-828 LQFVRDGVRGTLV
+828 LQKSVKNAVNGTLV

-848 EATTLTKNFS
+848 EATTLTKSFS
-858 DIRKELSEKLFGK
+858 DIRKELNEKLFGN

-876 NGLKNNE
+876 NGLKN

-889 VNKKKAGQATSPE
+889 VNKKKTGQATSPE

-907 QVARKMSVKIDQL
+907 QVAKKVSAKIDQL
-920 NEAASAINRKIDR
+920 NEATSAINRKIDR

-943 VGGFSGAGQSASP
+943 VGGFSGAGQSA
-956 EEPIYAQVAK
+956 
-966 KVSAKID
+966 
-973 QLNESA
+973 N
-979 SAINRKIDR
+979 
-988 INKIASAGKGVGGF
+988 
-1002 SGAGQSASPEEPIYA
+1002 
-1017 QVAKKVRAKID
+1017 
-1028 QLNESA
+1028 
-1034 SAINRKMDR
+1034 
-1043 INKIASAGKGVG
+1043 
-1055 GFRGAGQSASPE
+1055 
-1067 EPIYA
+1067 
-1072 QVAKKVR
+1072 
-1079 AKIDQLN
+1079 
-1086 ESASAINRKMDR
+1086 
-1098 INKIASAGKGVGG
+1098 
-1111 FSGAGQSASPEEPLY
+1111 
-1126 AQVAKKVRAK
+1126 
-1136 IDQLNESASAI
+1136 
-1147 NRKIDR
+1147 
-1153 INKIASAGK
+1153 
-1162 GVGGFRG
+1162 
-1169 AGQSASPEEPIYAQ
+1169 
-1183 VAKKVSAKID
+1183 
-1193 QLNESA
+1193 
-1199 SAINRKMDRINKIAS
+1199 
-1214 AGKGVGGFSGA
+1214 
-1225 GQSASP
+1225 
-1231 EEPLYAQ
+1231 
-1238 VAKKVSAKIDQLNES
+1238 
-1253 ASAINRKIDR
+1253 
-1263 INKIASAGKGVGG
+1263 
-1276 FSGAGQS
+1276 
-1283 ASPEEPLY
+1283 
-1291 AQVAK
+1291 
-1296 KVRAKIDQLN
+1296 
-1306 ESASAINRKM
+1306 
-1316 DRINKIASAGK
+1316 
-1327 GVGGFRGAGQS
+1327 
-1338 ASPEEPL
+1338 
-1345 YAQVA
+1345 
-1350 KKVSAKIDQ
+1350 
-1359 LNESASAINRKIDR
+1359 
-1373 INKIASAGKGV
+1373 
-1384 GGFRGAGQSA
+1384 
-1394 SPEEPLYA
+1394 
-1402 QVAKKVRAKIDQL
+1402 
-1415 NESASAINRKI
+1415 
-1426 DRINKIAS
+1426 
-1434 AGKGV
+1434 
-1439 GGFRGAGQ
+1439 
-1447 SASPEEPLYAQVAK
+1447 
-1461 KVRAKI
+1461 
-1467 DQLNES
+1467 
-1473 ASAINRKIDRINK
+1473 
-1486 IASAGKGVGGFS
+1486 
-1498 GAGQSASPEEPLYA
+1498 
-1512 QVAKK
+1512 
-1517 VRAKID
+1517 
-1523 QLNESASAINRKM
+1523 
-1536 DRINKIASAG
+1536 
-1546 KGVGGFR
+1546 
-1553 GAGQSASPEE
+1553 
-1563 PLYAQ
+1563 
-1568 VAKKV
+1568 
-1573 SAKIDQL
+1573 
-1580 NESASAINRKMDRIN
+1580 
-1595 KIASAGK
+1595 
-1602 GVGGFRGAGQSASPE
+1602 
-1617 EPIYAQVAKKVSA
+1617 
-1630 KIDQLNES
+1630 
-1638 ASAINRKMDRINKIA
+1638 
-1653 SAGKG
+1653 
-1658 VGGFRGAGQSASP
+1658 
-1671 EEPLYAQVAK
+1671 
-1681 KVSAKIDQLNES
+1681 
-1693 ASAINRKIDR
+1693 
-1703 INKIASAG
+1703 
-1711 KGVGGFSGAGQS
+1711 
-1723 ASPEEPIYAQVA
+1723 
-1735 KKVSAKI
+1735 
-1742 DQLNESASAI
+1742 
-1752 NRKIDRINKIASA
+1752 
-1765 GKGVGGF
+1765 
-1772 SGAGQ
+1772 
-1777 SASPEPIYAT
+1777 PEPIYAT

-1795 AGFSLRRSAAVND
+1795 AGFPLRRSAAVND

-1827 NQAVSEAKAGH
+1827 NQAVSEAKTGH

-1862 ESAKQVPTGL
+1862 ESAKKVPTGL

-1879 ATNSHTRINSN
+1879 ATNSHIRINSN
-1890 VQSGTINEKA
+1890 VRSGAINEKA

-1926 AHLSEYDKIGFNQKN
+1926 VPLSEYDKIGFNQKN
-1941 MKDYSDSFKFSTKL
+1941 MKGYSDSFKFSNRL
-1955 NNAVKD
+1955 SNAVKD
-1961 IKSSFV
+1961 IKSGFV
-1967 QFLTNTFST
+1967 QFLTNAFST
-1976 GSYSLMKA
+1976 GSYNLMKA
-1984 NVEHGVKN
+1984 SVEHGVKN